1 MCTVERL
8 AEIFGTSSDPL
19 LYCLDPTCFAKYWW
33 EKSIPILVL
42 SSFLHHTYL
51 ACCRWATFAR
61 NPVDQFVY
69 SRTARMR
76 LSPAALVSEG
86 FCVFHTDGDIV
97 LYGLTWSEAGDRM
110 AFVLSLFCMKKILA
124 ESKQTDIQALSNVA
138 SSFNIQRRLCFSC
151 PSRAHDGQYSFYF
164 LGNR

>member
-1 MCTVERL
+1 MRL

-76 LSPAALVSEG
+76 FSPAALVSRRFLRFSHWWWHSLIWSYMVRSWWPDG
-86 FCVFHTDGDIV
+86 F
-97 LYGLTWSEAGDRM
+97 R
-110 AFVLSLFCMKKILA
+110 
-124 ESKQTDIQALSNVA
+124 
-138 SSFNIQRRLCFSC
+138 SFSFLHEENSGWVKTNWYPGFIQRGKFIQHSTASVFFVSESC
-151 PSRAHDGQYSFYF
+151 SRWSI
-164 LGNR
+164 